1 LKSITSRNDF
11 HENHPLTIDR
21 ILHLNVTNV
30 MFPEK
35 PRMIARTSG
44 TSGTVKLLPISS
56 FQRNAFFKEG
66 IGLVFYTMVN
76 GVASSFAKNTS
87 SITEEKGGI
96 QWPNLQNHVN
106 GMT

>member
-1 LKSITSRNDF
+1 MNGIMKTL
-11 HENHPLTIDR
+11 HPKMR
-21 ILHLNVTNV
+21 HYHSPYYVK
-30 MFPEK
+30 F
-35 PRMIARTSG
+35 
-44 TSGTVKLLPISS
+44 KLLPISS